1 MVLDIKKIDQI
12 VNYSPQK
19 AAQVF
24 LTTCAIV
31 RKTTGVAGQP
41 NFDDCQ
47 RRACADACPFA
58 KEFPNGYT
66 VEYMR

>member
-1 MVLDIKKIDQI
+1 MVLDIKTINQI
-12 VNYSPQK
+12 VDYSPQK
-19 AAQVF
+19 VAQVF
-24 LTTCAIV
+24 LTICAVV

-58 KEFPNGYT
+58 KEFPKGYT
-66 VEYMR
+66 DGYMK